1 MKNELAQKHG
11 LLCFSRHWHNP
22 VLWSHYASRHTGL
35 CLGFDVP
42 DDCLGPV
49 SYSRKRLVVEAE
61 SFTTPHQLAP
71 EMVIK
76 FFFTKYSHWRYENE
90 VRCFVTL
97 TD

>member
-1 MKNELAQKHG
+1 MKNELAQERG
-11 LLCFSRHWHNP
+11 LLRFSRDWHNP

-61 SFTTPHQLAP
+61 SFTTPISWHP
-71 EMVIK
+71 K
-76 FFFTKYSHWRYENE
+76 
-90 VRCFVTL
+90 C
-97 TD
+97 